1 MADPYR
7 GPPGG
12 WHHSASPTIAP
23 PAPAPAPVPPGPG
36 VRPPFAAA
44 PVEGKTA
51 RLWIG
56 LGVAGALLALCC
68 GVGIASVGGL
78 ALTGMQALTE
88 QSQRAVDDYL
98 SARVEEDWQEAY
110 ELRCEQDQQA
120 ESPSRY
126 TDRVSAEPRIES
138 YELGEAVDV
147 TPQAIRLPGV
157 VDYDDGT
164 SERLLVP
171 LEQDPETGRMEVCG
185 FDR

>member
-7 GPPGG
+7 YPPGG
-12 WHHSASPTIAP
+12 WHYAAYPTTAP
-23 PAPAPAPVPPGPG
+23 PAPAPVPPGPG

-44 PVEGKTA
+44 PVEGRTA
-51 RLWIG
+51 RLWIS
-56 LGVAGALLALCC
+56 LGVAGALVALCC
-68 GVGIASVGGL
+68 GVGIAAVVGL
-78 ALTGMQALTE
+78 ALTSMQAVTE

-98 SARVEEDWQEAY
+98 SARVEGDWQEAY
-110 ELRCEQDQQA
+110 ELRCEADQQA
-120 ESPSRY
+120 ESLGRY

-138 YELGEAVDV
+138 YELGEVEV
-147 TPQAIRLPGV
+147 TPRGDLRLSAV

-171 LEQDPETGRMEVCG
+171 LEQDPETGQMQVCG